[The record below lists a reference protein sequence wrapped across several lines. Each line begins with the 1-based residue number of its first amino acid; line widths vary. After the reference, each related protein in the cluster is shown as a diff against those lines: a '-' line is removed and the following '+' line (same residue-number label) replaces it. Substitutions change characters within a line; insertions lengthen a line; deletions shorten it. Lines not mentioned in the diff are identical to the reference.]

1 MSEELQPQAE
11 TAGTPVEKQET
22 APESKKYKVK
32 VDGVESE
39 VDENELLTSYQKG
52 RSADKKFQEA
62 AELRKQ
68 LEAFV
73 ENVKANPNELL
84 TQLGHNPKEWAK
96 QLLLAEIEDEANAA
110 DPNLRRV
117 AELEKK
123 LTALEEGDKK
133 KKLAEAEAQSRIEEE
148 AIVNKIDSEIAN
160 AFKEMGITKPTA
172 ELVADVA
179 EQMLAQYKLDKKP
192 LDSKEALSRAKNS
205 YSNRIKAITNGAPE
219 ALLEMLPQEYLD
231 KIAEVYLSKRKPT
244 SVPNLKSSTPATSS
258 GEKEVNKSL
267 NDFFKRKS

>member
-1 MSEELQPQAE
+1 MSEETQPQAE
-11 TAGTPVEKQET
+11 NVEPVEKQET
-22 APESKKYKVK
+22 APEPKRYKVK

-39 VDENELLTSYQKG
+39 VNEDELVNSYQKG

-62 AELRKQ
+62 ADLRKQ

-73 ENVKANPNELL
+73 DNVRENPNELL
-84 TQLGHNPKEWAK
+84 TQLGHNPKEWARK
-96 QLLLAEIEDEANAA
+96 LLLAEIEDEANAN

-123 LTALEEGDKK
+123 LNALEDGDKK
-133 KKLAEAEAQSRIEEE
+133 KKVAEAEAQAKYEEE
-148 AIVNKIDSEIAN
+148 AIVNKIDTEIAE
-160 AFKEMGITKPTA
+160 AFREMGITKPTA

-192 LDSKEALSRAKNS
+192 LNSKEALARAKTS
-205 YSNRIKAITNGAPE
+205 FSNRMKSHTNGAPE
-219 ALLEMLPQEYLD
+219 ALLELLPPEYLD
-231 KIAEVYLSKRKPT
+231 KIAEVYLAKRSPKH
-244 SVPNLKSSTPATSS
+244 VPSLKSSTPATPESK
-258 GEKEVNKSL
+258 EKDTKNSL